1 MSKARI
7 AVLATVLIAAPF
19 VAVQEGVVLTSY
31 ADPVGIDTACV
42 GETDEEVVGFKKLFS
57 RDECIAVMG
66 ASLYAHAMQL
76 EPCVKRDIP
85 RHQAAAILSL
95 SYNIGVNAFC
105 KSTLA
110 RLLNSGAPASQ
121 WCQEFDKWVFAKGI
135 RLRGLVSRRA
145 AEKSMCLTG
154 SWSST
159 P

>member
-7 AVLATVLIAAPF
+7 AVLATVLVAAPF
-19 VAVQEGVVLTSY
+19 VAVQEGVVLTTY

-85 RHQAAAILSL
+85 RHQAAAILSW
-95 SYNIGVNAFC
+95 SYNVGAGNAC
-105 KSTLA
+105 GSTLM
-110 RLLNSGAPASQ
+110 RKLNAGQPFCA
-121 WCQEFDKWVFAKGI
+121 ELDKWVYARGI
-135 RLRGLVSRRA
+135 KLRGLVKRRA
-145 AEKSMCLTG
+145 AERRMCETG
-154 SWSST
+154 SWA
-159 P
+159 

>member
-85 RHQAAAILSL
+85 RHQAAALLSF
-95 SYNIGVNAFC
+95 SYNVGVGATC
-105 KSTLA
+105 GSTLM
-110 RLLNSGAPASQ
+110 RKLNAGQP
-121 WCQEFDKWVFAKGI
+121 WCAELDKWVYAKRI
-135 RLRGLVSRRA
+135 KLRGLVKRRA
-145 AEKSMCLTG
+145 AERRMCETG
-154 SWSST
+154 SWA
-159 P
+159 

>member
-85 RHQAAAILSL
+85 RHQAAAILSW
-95 SYNIGVNAFC
+95 SYNVGAGNAC
-105 KSTLA
+105 GSTLM
-110 RLLNSGAPASQ
+110 RKLNAGQPFCA
-121 WCQEFDKWVFAKGI
+121 ELDKWVYARGI
-135 RLRGLVSRRA
+135 ELRGLVKRRA
-145 AEKSMCLTG
+145 AERRMCEPG
-154 SWSST
+154 SWA
-159 P
+159 

>member
-85 RHQAAAILSL
+85 RHQTAAILSW
-95 SYNIGVNAFC
+95 SYNVGAGNAC
-105 KSTLA
+105 GSTLM
-110 RLLNSGAPASQ
+110 RKLNAGQPFCA
-121 WCQEFDKWVFAKGI
+121 ELDKWVYARGI
-135 RLRGLVSRRA
+135 KLRGLVKRRA
-145 AEKSMCLTG
+145 AERRMCETG
-154 SWSST
+154 SWA
-159 P
+159 

>member
-85 RHQAAAILSL
+85 RHEAAALLSF
-95 SYNIGVNAFC
+95 SYNVGVGNAC
-105 KSTLA
+105 NSTLM
-110 RLLNSGAPASQ
+110 RKLNAGQP
-121 WCQEFDKWVFAKGI
+121 WCAELDRWVYAKGFK
-135 RLRGLVSRRA
+135 LRGLVKRRA
-145 AEKSMCLTG
+145 AERRMCETG
-154 SWSST
+154 SWA
-159 P
+159 

>member
-7 AVLATVLIAAPF
+7 AVLATVLVAAPF

-85 RHQAAAILSL
+85 RHQAAAILSW
-95 SYNIGVNAFC
+95 SYNVGAGNAC
-105 KSTLA
+105 GSTLM
-110 RLLNSGAPASQ
+110 RKLNAGQPFCA
-121 WCQEFDKWVFAKGI
+121 ELDKWVYARGI
-135 RLRGLVSRRA
+135 KLRGLVKRRA
-145 AEKSMCLTG
+145 AERRMCETG
-154 SWSST
+154 SWA
-159 P
+159 

>member
-66 ASLYAHAMQL
+66 ASLYAHAMAL

-85 RHQAAAILSL
+85 RHQAAAILSW
-95 SYNIGVNAFC
+95 SYNVGAGNAC
-105 KSTLA
+105 GSTLM
-110 RLLNSGAPASQ
+110 RKLNAGQPFCA
-121 WCQEFDKWVFAKGI
+121 ELDKWVYARGI
-135 RLRGLVSRRA
+135 KLRGLVKRRA
-145 AEKSMCLTG
+145 AERRMCETG
-154 SWSST
+154 SWA
-159 P
+159 

>member
-85 RHQAAAILSL
+85 RHQAAALLSF
-95 SYNIGVNAFC
+95 SYNVGVGNAC
-105 KSTLA
+105 NSTLM
-110 RLLNSGAPASQ
+110 RKLNAGQP
-121 WCQEFDKWVFAKGI
+121 WCAELDRWVYAKGI
-135 RLRGLVSRRA
+135 KLRGLVKRRA
-145 AEKSMCLTG
+145 AERRMCETG
-154 SWSST
+154 SWA
-159 P
+159 

>member
-7 AVLATVLIAAPF
+7 AVLATVLVAAPF

-85 RHQAAAILSL
+85 RHQAAALLSF
-95 SYNIGVNAFC
+95 SYNVGVGNAC
-105 KSTLA
+105 NSTLM
-110 RLLNSGAPASQ
+110 RKLNAGQP
-121 WCQEFDKWVFAKGI
+121 WCAELGRWVYAKGI
-135 RLRGLVSRRA
+135 KLRGLVKRRA
-145 AEKSMCLTG
+145 AERRMCETG
-154 SWSST
+154 SWA
-159 P
+159 

>member
-85 RHQAAAILSL
+85 RHQAAAILSW
-95 SYNIGVNAFC
+95 SYNVGAGNAC
-105 KSTLA
+105 GSTLM
-110 RLLNSGAPASQ
+110 RKLNAGQPFCA
-121 WCQEFDKWVFAKGI
+121 ELDKWVYARGI
-135 RLRGLVSRRA
+135 KLRGLVKRRA
-145 AEKSMCLTG
+145 AERRMCETG
-154 SWSST
+154 SWA
-159 P
+159 